1 MQNTEQ
7 SSNNSGSTAQQ
18 PIRYSTRQTLLFS
31 ALFALGV
38 GLLAS
43 LLAIIVMIALRL
55 LAGIPTPVE
64 LFGDFYLKHINVHV
78 FITLLNQFNPNSK
91 TAPLGLALLGM
102 LGVGTV
108 LGVAYAA
115 ILRLQLPVVGYQ
127 PTRREWL
134 VAASFAGAMTL
145 VAVVLFWDELRQ
157 NLFGFPIASARV
169 VTIIGLLVE
178 FCVYGVTLC
187 LAYRA
192 LLPKQPVADLLPA
205 VQERRQLLSRAGVAA
220 LTVGAAAGTL
230 GLVRAY
236 LDTYTA
242 YDGMET
248 PNHQSVTSPITPN
261 DEHYI
266 VTQNALDPKP
276 DPNLWQ
282 LEVTGLVNKPGIYN
296 YTELQKLPS
305 TSRAIT
311 MECISNGIGGHLMST
326 AVWQGVTLNTLLEQ
340 HGGAQSTARY
350 VAFHSMDDYTTSLP
364 LKEVLEADPILA
376 WRMNGVVLPQ
386 RHGFPLR
393 VIMPGRYGEESPKW
407 LTRVELTDH
416 FVGGLYSDQG
426 WYNGEL
432 RMTSRIDRPT
442 GRISA
447 GRTVEVGGVAFAGI
461 HGIQKVEVSTDNGRT
476 WQQANLQPALSKD
489 SWVLWTWQWKP
500 AGPGKY
506 NLVVRATDDQGQLQ
520 TGTFQRTVPNG
531 GAGYHNVP
539 VEVV

>member
-1 MQNTEQ
+1 MQNTER
-7 SSNNSGSTAQQ
+7 SSNSSNPATSQ
-18 PIRYSTRQTLLFS
+18 PVRYSTRRTLLFS
-31 ALFALGV
+31 AVFALGA

-43 LLAIIVMIALRL
+43 LLAIVAMLTLRL

-64 LFGDFYLKHINVHV
+64 LFGDFYLKHIDVHV
-78 FITLLNQFNPNSK
+78 FITLLNRFNPNSK

-108 LGVAYAA
+108 LGLVYAA
-115 ILRLQLPVVGYQ
+115 ILRLRLPVVGYR
-127 PTRREWL
+127 PSRREQL
-134 VAASFAGAMTL
+134 VAAGFAGAMTL

-157 NLFGFPIASARV
+157 NLFGFSILWATV
-169 VTIIGLLVE
+169 ITIVGLLVE
-178 FCVYGVTLC
+178 FCVYGAALC

-192 LLPKQPVADLLPA
+192 LLPKQPAPNLA
-205 VQERRQLLSRAGVAA
+205 SSVQERRQLLSRAGVAA
-220 LTVGAAAGTL
+220 LTVGGAAGTL

-236 LDTYTA
+236 FDTYTA

-261 DEHYI
+261 DEYYV

-282 LEVTGLVNKPGIYN
+282 LEVTGLVNKPGVYN
-296 YTELQKLPS
+296 YANLQKLPS
-305 TSRAIT
+305 TSRAVTI
-311 MECISNGIGGHLMST
+311 ECISNGIGGHLMST

-340 HGGAQSTARY
+340 HGGAQSTASY
-350 VAFHSMDDYTTSLP
+350 IAFHSVDDYTTSLP

-416 FVGGLYSDQG
+416 FVGGLYADQG
-426 WYNGEL
+426 WYNGEI
-432 RMTSRIDRPT
+432 RMTSRIDRPG

-447 GRTVEVGGVAFAGI
+447 GRTVEVGGIAYAGI
-461 HGIQKVEVSTDNGRT
+461 HGVQKVEVSTDSGRT

-489 SWVLWTWQWKP
+489 SWVLWTWPWKP

-506 NLVVRATDDQGQLQ
+506 TLVVRTTNGQGQLQ
-520 TGTFQRTVPNG
+520 SGTFLRTVPT
-531 GAGYHNVP
+531 
-539 VEVV
+539 